1 MSENENDKAKPQK
14 PIPAYRDTFVHFLFG
29 TPGNEPLLLHFLNA
43 VLESDG
49 QLPTTSV
56 EVRNPF
62 NPATFATAKY
72 SILDVKATDERGDI
86 FAVEFQTSEQQA
98 FADRMTYYGCRSF
111 GGQMYQGTKYS
122 SLQSV
127 IAIAVT
133 TFEMFRQLKSIHNSF
148 RLTARTDASV
158 VFTDKL
164 QMHILEA
171 AKEKIDRVSELP
183 PALRAWVNF
192 YYYSHLKSEAEMTAL
207 LQDQPIVRQAYGQ
220 YQQFNRDEKMR
231 ALDEAHQRFLND
243 IASDV
248 EEARDSGR
256 SEGRVEG
263 IVIGVNKGKSE
274 RNVEIARNM
283 KNEGFDVGV
292 ISKMTGLSSTEVDRL
307 D

>member
-1 MSENENDKAKPQK
+1 MSESEPDNAKSRK

-49 QLPTTSV
+49 RLPSTSV

-86 FAVEFQTSEQQA
+86 FAVEFQTSERTA

-111 GGQMYQGTKYS
+111 GGQMFRGTKYS
-122 SLQSV
+122 SLQAV

-133 TFEMFRQLKSIHNSF
+133 TFEMFRQLKGIHNSF
-148 RLTARTDASV
+148 RLTAKADASV

-171 AKEKIDRVSELP
+171 AKEKIDRISELP
-183 PALRAWVNF
+183 PALGAWMNF

-207 LQDQPIVRQAYGQ
+207 LQDQPIVQQAYGQ

-243 IASDV
+243 QASDIA
-248 EEARDSGR
+248 EARDG
-256 SEGRVEG
+256 G
-263 IVIGVNKGKSE
+263 IAIGVDR
-274 RNVEIARNM
+274 RNIEIVRSM
-283 KNEGFDVGV
+283 KNEGFGTDV
-292 ISKMTGLSSTEVDRL
+292 ISKITGLSAVEIDKSS
-307 D
+307 

>member
-1 MSENENDKAKPQK
+1 MSESDKAKPLK

-29 TPGNEPLLLHFLNA
+29 TPGNEPLLMDFLNA

-49 QLPTTSV
+49 QLPTQSV

-62 NPATFATAKY
+62 NPATFVTQKY

-86 FAVEFQTSEQQA
+86 FAVEFQTSERTA
-98 FADRMTYYGCRSF
+98 FAERMTYYGCRSF
-111 GGQMYQGTKYS
+111 GGQMYQGTVYS
-122 SLQSV
+122 SLQAV

-148 RLTARTDASV
+148 RLTARADASV

-171 AKEKIDRVSELP
+171 AKEKIDRISELP
-183 PALRAWVNF
+183 PALKAWMNF
-192 YYYSHLKSEAEMTAL
+192 YYYSHLKSEEAMTAL
-207 LQDQPIVRQAYGQ
+207 LQDHPPVQQAYGQ
-220 YQQFNRDEKMR
+220 YRQFNQDARMR

-243 IASDV
+243 QASDLA
-248 EEARDSGR
+248 EAQEKG
-256 SEGRVEG
+256 V
-263 IVIGVNKGKSE
+263 VIGVDR
-274 RNVEIARNM
+274 RNIEIAKSM
-283 KNEGFDVGV
+283 KNDGV
-292 ISKMTGLSSTEVDRL
+292 DLHVIAKYTGLSSVEIDRL

>member
-1 MSENENDKAKPQK
+1 
-14 PIPAYRDTFVHFLFG
+14 
-29 TPGNEPLLLHFLNA
+29 
-43 VLESDG
+43 
-49 QLPTTSV
+49 
-56 EVRNPF
+56 
-62 NPATFATAKY
+62 
-72 SILDVKATDERGDI
+72 
-86 FAVEFQTSEQQA
+86 
-98 FADRMTYYGCRSF
+98 
-111 GGQMYQGTKYS
+111 MYQGTKYS

-133 TFEMFRQLKSIHNSF
+133 TFGMFCQLKSIHNSF
-148 RLTARTDASV
+148 RLTARADSSV

-171 AKEKIDRVSELP
+171 AQEKIDRVSELP

-263 IVIGVNKGKSE
+263 IVIGMDKGKSE
-274 RNVEIARNM
+274 RNIEIARNM
-283 KNEGFDVGV
+283 KRLGIPPTTIAEA
-292 ISKMTGLSSTEVDRL
+292 TGLAVTEIDRL
-307 D
+307 G

>member
-1 MSENENDKAKPQK
+1 MSENEPDKEKSRE

-49 QLPTTSV
+49 QLPTASV

-62 NPATFATAKY
+62 NPATFATEKY

-86 FAVEFQTSEQQA
+86 FAVEFQTSERQA
-98 FADRMTYYGCRSF
+98 FAERMTYYGCRSF
-111 GGQMYQGTKYS
+111 GGQMYLGTKYS
-122 SLQSV
+122 SLQAV

-148 RLTARTDASV
+148 RLTAKADASV
-158 VFTDKL
+158 VFTEKL

-171 AKEKIDRVSELP
+171 AKEKIDRISELP
-183 PALRAWVNF
+183 PALGAWVNF
-192 YYYSHLKSEAEMTAL
+192 YYHSHLKSEEDMTAL
-207 LQDQPIVRQAYGQ
+207 LQDQPAVQQAYGK
-220 YQQFNRDEKMR
+220 YQQFNRDERMR

-243 IASDV
+243 QASDL

-256 SEGRVEG
+256 DE
-263 IVIGVNKGKSE
+263 GKSE
-274 RNVEIARNM
+274 RNIEIARNM
-283 KNEGFDVGV
+283 KNEGFDAGV
-292 ISKMTGLSSTEVDRL
+292 ISKMTGLSSVDIERL
-307 D
+307 G

>member
-1 MSENENDKAKPQK
+1 MSENEPDKEESRK

-29 TPGNEPLLLHFLNA
+29 TPGNEPFLLHFLNA

-49 QLPTTSV
+49 QLPTQSV

-62 NPATFATAKY
+62 NPATFVTEKY
-72 SILDVKATDERGDI
+72 TILDVKATDERGDI

-98 FADRMTYYGCRSF
+98 FAERMTYYGCRSF
-111 GGQMYQGTKYS
+111 GSQMYQGTKYS

-133 TFEMFRQLKSIHNSF
+133 TFTMFRQLKSIHNSF
-148 RLTARTDASV
+148 RLTAKADASV

-171 AKEKIDRVSELP
+171 AEEKIDRVSELP
-183 PALRAWVNF
+183 PALGAWINF
-192 YYYSHLKSEAEMTAL
+192 YYFSHLKSEDGMTAL
-207 LQDQPIVRQAYGQ
+207 LQDQPIVQQAYGQ
-220 YQQFNRDEKMR
+220 YRQFNRDERMR
-231 ALDEAHQRFLND
+231 AIDEAHQRFLND

-263 IVIGVNKGKSE
+263 IAVGVDR
-274 RNVEIARNM
+274 RNIEIAQNM
-283 KNEGFDVGV
+283 KRRGCDVDF
-292 ISKMTGLSSTEVDRL
+292 IIEMTGLSSIEIDRL
-307 D
+307 G

>member
-1 MSENENDKAKPQK
+1 MSENEPDKEKSRE

-49 QLPTTSV
+49 QLPTASV

-62 NPATFATAKY
+62 NPATFATEKY

-86 FAVEFQTSEQQA
+86 FAVEFQTSERQA
-98 FADRMTYYGCRSF
+98 FAERMTYYGCRSF
-111 GGQMYQGTKYS
+111 GGQMYLGTKYS
-122 SLQSV
+122 SLQAV

-148 RLTARTDASV
+148 RLTAKADASV

-171 AKEKIDRVSELP
+171 AKEKIDRISELP
-183 PALRAWVNF
+183 PALGAWVNF
-192 YYYSHLKSEAEMTAL
+192 YYHSHLKSEEDMTAL
-207 LQDQPIVRQAYGQ
+207 LQDQPAVQQAYGK
-220 YQQFNRDEKMR
+220 YQQFNRDERMR

-243 IASDV
+243 QASDL

-256 SEGRVEG
+256 DE
-263 IVIGVNKGKSE
+263 GKSE
-274 RNVEIARNM
+274 RNIEIARNM
-283 KNEGFDVGV
+283 KSEGFGV
-292 ISKMTGLSSTEVDRL
+292 DIISKMTGLSASEIDRL
-307 D
+307 G